1 MTITANAKVLVI
13 SKNETPS
20 RDGKDTYYNLAIMQN
35 GQAGNVSCTDEVYE
49 LAVEMKETEVNLTY
63 NDEYK
68 RIRITGIGMITPHG
82 SDRAETKA
90 PAK

>member
-20 RDGKDTYYNLAIMQN
+20 RDGKTTYYNLAVMQN
-35 GQAGNVSCTDEVYE
+35 GQAGNISCTEEVYDR
-49 LAVEMKETEVNLTY
+49 AVEMKETEINLTY

-68 RIRITGIGMITPHG
+68 SLRIIGVGMATPYG
-82 SDRAETKA
+82 DKAETKA